1 MVASQPSAIKYP
13 IVYVF
18 WTGLA
23 FFFLS
28 CIHKFPRKDG
38 RDFVFRFYEIKFK
51 KRPYAKFI

>member
-1 MVASQPSAIKYP
+1 MVACQPSAIKYP

-18 WTGLA
+18 WTRLG
-23 FFFLS
+23 FFLS
-28 CIHKFPRKDG
+28 FIHKFPRKDG